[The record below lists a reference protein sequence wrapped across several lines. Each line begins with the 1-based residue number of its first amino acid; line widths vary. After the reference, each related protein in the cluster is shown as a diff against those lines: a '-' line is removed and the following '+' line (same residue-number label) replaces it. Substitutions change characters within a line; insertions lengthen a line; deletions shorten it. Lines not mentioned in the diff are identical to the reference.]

1 MCVCVCGTGQWRG
14 CGDKNYVHGL
24 TGRQSQVF
32 ANTRHP
38 YTSPDLPHVA
48 FTPSWCP
55 ASPHVTSGAANQRP
69 RRTPRYPWQP
79 ALAEYAWSSVSSQMK
94 SSHMLLTV
102 GGRGCDLINIWKH
115 TLEDYWLSITE
126 RTPPPILF
134 ISRGVWT
141 WLHLPPQI
149 NARAGKSS
157 NKEVGLMKNSSHYC
171 CFFFPS
177 FFFPPSL
184 AACVIPPTANSPIVW
199 DIYEVFTLW

>member
-1 MCVCVCGTGQWRG
+1 MWP
-14 CGDKNYVHGL
+14 L
-24 TGRQSQVF
+24 
-32 ANTRHP
+32 
-38 YTSPDLPHVA
+38 LPA
-48 FTPSWCP
+48 
-55 ASPHVTSGAANQRP
+55 GA
-69 RRTPRYPWQP
+69 QP
-79 ALAEYAWSSVSSQMK
+79 APMWPVEQPIRGPAGPPVTPGNRPWLNMHGHQSAVKWNQTC
-94 SSHMLLTV
+94 SHMLLTV